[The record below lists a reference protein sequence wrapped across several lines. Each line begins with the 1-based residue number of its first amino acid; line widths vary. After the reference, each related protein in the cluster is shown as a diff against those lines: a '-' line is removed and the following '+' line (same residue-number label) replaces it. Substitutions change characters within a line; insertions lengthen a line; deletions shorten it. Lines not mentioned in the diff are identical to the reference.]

1 MEISVSELAELLK
14 LAGNNNTSTKTQP
27 TEYNMTFGNVF
38 KEVAPLYGNPGMR
51 NKDFGKMISDIHAI
65 TKERMKND

>member
-1 MEISVSELAELLK
+1 MFDGLMSS
-14 LAGNNNTSTKTQP
+14 KTNP

-38 KEVAPLYGNPGMR
+38 KEVAPSYGNPGMR

-65 TKERMKND
+65 TKVRMKND